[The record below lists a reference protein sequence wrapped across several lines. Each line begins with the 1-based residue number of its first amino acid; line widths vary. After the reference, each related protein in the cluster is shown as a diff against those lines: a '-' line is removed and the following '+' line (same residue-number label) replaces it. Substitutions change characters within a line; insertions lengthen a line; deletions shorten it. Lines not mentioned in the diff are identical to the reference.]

1 MIFDIKMEDFHHNA
15 GLVTGGH
22 VIDTP
27 DTIIYAIVVS
37 RETVIIAL
45 TLAALNYFP
54 VKVADI
60 QNAYIMEP
68 VTEKIWTVLGP
79 EFGEYSGRKAIVV
92 QSLYGLNIAGAP
104 FWNHL

>member
-45 TLAALNYFP
+45 TLAALNYF
-54 VKVADI
+54 
-60 QNAYIMEP
+60 
-68 VTEKIWTVLGP
+68 L
-79 EFGEYSGRKAIVV
+79 
-92 QSLYGLNIAGAP
+92 
-104 FWNHL
+104 